1 MDEIKKIQDEI
12 NNVIKELEEK
22 GIGSKTSLEELET
35 RGLGDVIEST
45 LEKFGITQQR
55 FKEWF
60 DLKECNCTKRKKYLN
75 NILSW
80 EINKKEKNIIKRLL
94 KKLTKWWI
102 FNK

>member
-1 MDEIKKIQDEI
+1 MDKIKEEIKKEI
-12 NNVIKELEEK
+12 DNVINELEAK

-45 LEKFGITQQR
+45 LEKFGVTQER

-80 EINKKEKNIIKRLL
+80 KINKKHE
-94 KKLTKWWI
+94 
-102 FNK
+102 

>member
-94 KKLTKWWI
+94 KKLTKWWK

>member
-94 KKLTKWWI
+94 KWI
-102 FNK
+102 NK

>member
-1 MDEIKKIQDEI
+1 MDEIKKIKDEI
-12 NNVIKELEEK
+12 NNVIKELEEN
-22 GIGSKTSLEELET
+22 GIGSRTSLEELET

-45 LEKFGITQQR
+45 LEKFGVTQER

-80 EINKKEKNIIKRLL
+80 KINKKHE
-94 KKLTKWWI
+94 
-102 FNK
+102 

>member
-94 KKLTKWWI
+94 KWMKK
-102 FNK
+102 

>member
-1 MDEIKKIQDEI
+1 MDEIKEEIKKEI
-12 NNVIKELEEK
+12 NNVINELEAI

-45 LEKFGITQQR
+45 LEKFGVTQER

-60 DLKECNCTKRKKYLN
+60 NLKECDCTKRKKYLN

-80 EINKKEKNIIKRLL
+80 VKNK
-94 KKLTKWWI
+94 
-102 FNK
+102 

>member
-1 MDEIKKIQDEI
+1 MKEIKDEI
-12 NNVIKELEEK
+12 NQVIKELEEK

-60 DLKECNCTKRKKYLN
+60 NLKECNCTKRKKYLN

-80 EINKKEKNIIKRLL
+80 KINKKHE
-94 KKLTKWWI
+94 
-102 FNK
+102 

>member
-60 DLKECNCTKRKKYLN
+60 DLKECGCTKRKKYLN

-94 KKLTKWWI
+94 KWMKK
-102 FNK
+102 

>member
-45 LEKFGITQQR
+45 LEKFGITQER

-60 DLKECNCTKRKKYLN
+60 DLKECGCTKRKKYLN

-80 EINKKEKNIIKRLL
+80 KINKKHE
-94 KKLTKWWI
+94 
-102 FNK
+102 

>member
-45 LEKFGITQQR
+45 LKKFGITQQR

-60 DLKECNCTKRKKYLN
+60 DLKECGCTKRKKYLN

-94 KKLTKWWI
+94 KWMKK
-102 FNK
+102 

>member
-1 MDEIKKIQDEI
+1 MKEIKDEIDQ
-12 NNVIKELEEK
+12 VIKELEEK

-35 RGLGDVIEST
+35 RGIGDVIEST

-60 DLKECNCTKRKKYLN
+60 DLKECGCTKRKKYLN

-94 KKLTKWWI
+94 KWMKK
-102 FNK
+102 

>member
-80 EINKKEKNIIKRLL
+80 KINKKEKNIIKRLL
-94 KKLTKWWI
+94 KWI
-102 FNK
+102 NK

>member
-60 DLKECNCTKRKKYLN
+60 DLKECGCTKRKKYLN

-94 KKLTKWWI
+94 KWI
-102 FNK
+102 NK

>member
-1 MDEIKKIQDEI
+1 
-12 NNVIKELEEK
+12 
-22 GIGSKTSLEELET
+22 LEELET
-35 RGLGDVIEST
+35 RGIGDVIEST

-60 DLKECNCTKRKKYLN
+60 DLKECGCTKRKKYLN

-94 KKLTKWWI
+94 KWMKK
-102 FNK
+102 

>member
-12 NNVIKELEEK
+12 NKVIIELEGK

-60 DLKECNCTKRKKYLN
+60 DLKECGCTKRKKYLN

-94 KKLTKWWI
+94 KWMKK
-102 FNK
+102 

>member
-60 DLKECNCTKRKKYLN
+60 DLKECGCTKRKKYLN

-80 EINKKEKNIIKRLL
+80 KINKKHE
-94 KKLTKWWI
+94 
-102 FNK
+102 

>member
-45 LEKFGITQQR
+45 LEKFGVTQQR

-60 DLKECNCTKRKKYLN
+60 DLKEFNCTKRKKYLN

-80 EINKKEKNIIKRLL
+80 KINKKHE
-94 KKLTKWWI
+94 
-102 FNK
+102 